1 MVLNKVVQLRIP
13 GPIVLVVLLFSVQP
27 VLLRAQESKKTL
39 GLADGKDTLI
49 YKTLDEIWIYPERNF
64 KNPKQEKEF
73 WKYAYKIK
81 KVYPYAK
88 AAGELLKYY
97 EPEYLK
103 LTTHREK
110 RKFMNK
116 VEAELMARYKNE
128 LKRLTVSE
136 GKILIRLVDR
146 ETNRTI
152 FSLVQDFRGDLSAFF
167 WQSLARLFGNNLKD
181 HYDPA
186 GADRMTEEIVRM
198 IEMGYI

>member
-1 MVLNKVVQLRIP
+1 MQLRIP